1 MMKSPELPAD
11 GTHGQHPAPC
21 SGHPGTPS
29 TTRVHQETA
38 QKPQKGSSS
47 SQSIRDKEVDG
58 ALPDFQTSLEAKFP
72 RTCLRVLASLTAS
85 CHVPKSSVRVI
96 AELYLTPESI
106 RQSPYK
112 HRSPEDIG

>member
-1 MMKSPELPAD
+1 MLALLKCFSSALSICFN
-11 GTHGQHPAPC
+11 HPM
-21 SGHPGTPS
+21 
-29 TTRVHQETA
+29 TA
-38 QKPQKGSSS
+38 EKKGSSS